1 MIIGRGLAFRR
12 RQPWLVSPNAT
23 LDLSM
28 AWVVQNAGTETGVVQ
43 NKTGVVLSPF
53 QQLIDLPFISHR
65 VRLA

>member
-1 MIIGRGLAFRR
+1 MSKPA
-12 RQPWLVSPNAT
+12 PT